1 MTQPVLLEFQNEQ
14 SYWSWQV
21 QAWLVLEE
29 IAVVLVQVEESW
41 VWMQLKVPDED

>member
-1 MTQPVLLEFQNEQ
+1 MLLESQNEQ
-14 SYWSWQV
+14 SYWSWRV
-21 QAWLVLEE
+21 QAWHVLEE